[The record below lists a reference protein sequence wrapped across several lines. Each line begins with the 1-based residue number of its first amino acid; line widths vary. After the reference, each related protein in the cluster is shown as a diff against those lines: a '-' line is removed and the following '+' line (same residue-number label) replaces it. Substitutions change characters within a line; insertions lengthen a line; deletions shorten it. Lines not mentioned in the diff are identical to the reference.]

1 MFLGSEA
8 SWGTAC
14 QSGYGDGDLSPLQP
28 YPVSEAFALGLEKGA
43 PFYMFSRKGTADP
56 QNGVVE
62 EERVVCKE
70 AEDVCAGGTK
80 APGSVWGMSA
90 EVIQFHFMGDMKV
103 LITCRG

>member
-8 SWGTAC
+8 SWGTSC

-56 QNGVVE
+56 QNPGRGGRRGE
-62 EERVVCKE
+62 GLVVCKE
-70 AEDVCAGGTK
+70 AEDFCAGGRK

-90 EVIQFHFMGDMKV
+90 EVIQFHMGDLKV
-103 LITCRG
+103 LIT